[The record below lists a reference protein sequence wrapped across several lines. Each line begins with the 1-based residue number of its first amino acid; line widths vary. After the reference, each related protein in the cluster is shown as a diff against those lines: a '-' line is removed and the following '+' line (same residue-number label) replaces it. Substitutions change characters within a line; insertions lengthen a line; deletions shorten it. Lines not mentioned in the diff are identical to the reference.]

1 MVLQNISLT
10 FVGKFTNMAKHELT
24 EKQIAALQKLGVMP
38 SKFYKTHIPIN
49 SSNIYIAETSETLNR
64 LSQAIA
70 VDVYTS
76 GIGRERLRSCYDC
89 LRELNK
95 HGKLGDVEPYLRQ
108 LDERVQYYLGVLC
121 GTIKPTEPRHITPPA
136 ASKKTTDVQLTA
148 KQKKQQANSVK
159 AQQRA
164 KAMFESRL
172 HAYTPDSQFQS
183 QYRST
188 LASHNLIKDDDYE
201 HGLSDID

>member
-1 MVLQNISLT
+1 
-10 FVGKFTNMAKHELT
+10 MAKHELT

-38 SKFYKTHIPIN
+38 SKFYKTHIPIS
-49 SSNIYIAETSETLNR
+49 SSNIYIAETSEALKR

-76 GIGRERLRSCYDC
+76 GIGRERLRSCYDS

-108 LDERVQYYLGVLC
+108 LNERVQYYLGILC
-121 GTIKPTEPRHITPPA
+121 GAIKPTEPRHITPPA
-136 ASKKTTDVQLTA
+136 ASKKTTDVQPTV
-148 KQKKQQANSVK
+148 KQKKQQANAVK

>member
-1 MVLQNISLT
+1 MALHKLT
-10 FVGKFTNMAKHELT
+10 QAE
-24 EKQIAALQKLGVMP
+24 IAALNKLKAFP
-38 SKFYKTHIPIN
+38 LSYFKRHLPTE
-49 SSNIYIAETSETLNR
+49 SSNIYIAETSEALIR

-76 GIGRERLRSCYDC
+76 GAGRERLRSCYDC
-89 LRELNK
+89 LREQNK

-108 LDERVQYYLGVLC
+108 LNEKVQYYLGILC
-121 GTIKPTEPRHITPPA
+121 GTIKPAESRHVAPPA
-136 ASKKTTDVQLTA
+136 TSKKVNRPMT
-148 KQKKQQANSVK
+148 KKEANAVK
-159 AQQRA
+159 AKQRA

-188 LASHNLIKDDDYE
+188 LASYNLIKDDDYE

>member
-1 MVLQNISLT
+1 MKLHKLT
-10 FVGKFTNMAKHELT
+10 QAE
-24 EKQIAALQKLGVMP
+24 IAALNKLKAYP
-38 SKFYKTHIPIN
+38 LSYFKRHLPIN
-49 SSNIYIAETSETLNR
+49 SSNIYIAETSEALNR

-70 VDVYTS
+70 VDVYTT
-76 GIGRERLRSCYDC
+76 GNGKERLRSCYDS

-108 LDERVQYYLGVLC
+108 LNEKVQYYLGILC
-121 GTIKPTEPRHITPPA
+121 GTIKPAEPCHVTPPVTP
-136 ASKKTTDVQLTA
+136 KKA
-148 KQKKQQANSVK
+148 KVSRHMTKQQANAIK

-172 HAYTPDSQFQS
+172 HAYIPDSQFQS

-188 LASHNLIKDDDYE
+188 ITSHNLIKDDDYE

>member
-64 LSQAIA
+64 LGQAIA

-76 GIGRERLRSCYDC
+76 GNGKERLRSCYNS

-108 LDERVQYYLGVLC
+108 LNERVQYYLGILC
-121 GTIKPTEPRHITPPA
+121 GTIKPAEPHDINLPA
-136 ASKKTTDVQLTA
+136 VPKKTKDVQLTA
-148 KQKKQQANSVK
+148 KQKKQQANAVK

-188 LASHNLIKDDDYE
+188 LATHNLIKDDDYE

>member
-1 MVLQNISLT
+1 MVVSNKSPT
-10 FVGKFTNMAKHELT
+10 FVEKFTIMAKHELT
-24 EKQIAALQKLGVMP
+24 EKQIAALQKLGVTNFG
-38 SKFYKTHIPIN
+38 FYRTHIPISMN
-49 SSNIYIAETSETLNR
+49 NIYFNTYGKAFDK
-64 LSQAIA
+64 LSKAIA

-76 GIGRERLRSCYDC
+76 SIGKNRFRECYDYFKK
-89 LRELNK
+89 LNK
-95 HGKLGDVEPYLRQ
+95 RGKLGKTEVFLCQ
-108 LDERVQYYLGVLC
+108 LNERAQYYFGILC
-121 GTIKPTEPRHITPPA
+121 GTIKPTETHNITPPVA
-136 ASKKTTDVQLTA
+136 PKKTKAVQLTT
-148 KQKKQQANSVK
+148 KQKRQQANAVK

>member
-1 MVLQNISLT
+1 
-10 FVGKFTNMAKHELT
+10 MAKHELT

-76 GIGRERLRSCYDC
+76 GNGKERLRSCYDS

-95 HGKLGDVEPYLRQ
+95 HGKLGDVELYLRQ
-108 LDERVQYYLGVLC
+108 LNEKVQYYLGILC
-121 GTIKPTEPRHITPPA
+121 GTIKPAEPCHVTPPA
-136 ASKKTTDVQLTA
+136 APKKA
-148 KQKKQQANSVK
+148 KANRHETKQQANAIKV
-159 AQQRA
+159 QQRA

-183 QYRST
+183 QYRSVLT
-188 LASHNLIKDDDYE
+188 SHNLIKDDDYE
-201 HGLSDID
+201 HGLSDIY

>member
-1 MVLQNISLT
+1 MVLQNIFIT
-10 FVGKFTNMAKHELT
+10 FVEKSSNMAKHELT
-24 EKQIAALQKLGVMP
+24 QAEIAALNKLKASP
-38 SKFYKTHIPIN
+38 LSYFKRHLPTK
-49 SSNIYIAETSETLNR
+49 SSNIYITETSEALKR

-108 LDERVQYYLGVLC
+108 LDERVQYYLGILC
-121 GTIKPTEPRHITPPA
+121 GTIKPAEPCHVTPPA
-136 ASKKTTDVQLTA
+136 TPKKANRSMT
-148 KQKKQQANSVK
+148 KKETNSVK

>member
-1 MVLQNISLT
+1 MKLHKLT
-10 FVGKFTNMAKHELT
+10 QAE
-24 EKQIAALQKLGVMP
+24 IAALNKLKAYP
-38 SKFYKTHIPIN
+38 LSYFKRHLPTK
-49 SSNIYIAETSETLNR
+49 SSIIYIAETSEGLKR

-76 GIGRERLRSCYDC
+76 GNEQERLRSCYDS

-108 LDERVQYYLGVLC
+108 LNEKVQYYLGILC
-121 GTIKPTEPRHITPPA
+121 GTIKPAESRHVTPPA
-136 ASKKTTDVQLTA
+136 TPKNA
-148 KQKKQQANSVK
+148 KVNRHMTKQQANAIK

>member
-10 FVGKFTNMAKHELT
+10 FVGKITNMAKHELT

-76 GIGRERLRSCYDC
+76 GIGRDRLRSCYDC

-188 LASHNLIKDDDYE
+188 LASRNLIKDDDYE

>member
-1 MVLQNISLT
+1 MLENSRIWQNM
-10 FVGKFTNMAKHELT
+10 N
-24 EKQIAALQKLGVMP
+24 LQKSKLQLFKSWGVTP

-76 GIGRERLRSCYDC
+76 GNGKERLRSCYDS

-108 LDERVQYYLGVLC
+108 LNERVQYYLGILC
-121 GTIKPTEPRHITPPA
+121 GTIKPVESRHVTPPA
-136 ASKKTTDVQLTA
+136 TPKKA
-148 KQKKQQANSVK
+148 KVNRHMTKQQANAVK

-188 LASHNLIKDDDYE
+188 IASHNLIKEDDYE
-201 HGLSDID
+201 H

>member
-1 MVLQNISLT
+1 MALHKLT
-10 FVGKFTNMAKHELT
+10 QAE
-24 EKQIAALQKLGVMP
+24 IAALNKLKASPLSYFKRHLPTKSG
-38 SKFYKTHIPIN
+38 
-49 SSNIYIAETSETLNR
+49 NIYIAETSEALKR

-76 GIGRERLRSCYDC
+76 GSGRERLRACYDC

-95 HGKLGDVEPYLRQ
+95 HGELGDVDPYLRQ
-108 LDERVQYYLGVLC
+108 LNERVQYYLGILC
-121 GTIKPTEPRHITPPA
+121 GTIKPAEPRHVTPSATP
-136 ASKKTTDVQLTA
+136 KKTKAIQLTA
-148 KQKKQQANSVK
+148 KQEKQQANAVK

>member
-1 MVLQNISLT
+1 MALHKLT
-10 FVGKFTNMAKHELT
+10 QAE
-24 EKQIAALQKLGVMP
+24 IAAINKLKASP
-38 SKFYKTHIPIN
+38 LSYFKRHLPTK
-49 SSNIYIAETSETLNR
+49 SSNIYIAETSEALKR

-76 GIGRERLRSCYDC
+76 GIGKERLRSCYDC

-121 GTIKPTEPRHITPPA
+121 GTIKPAESRHVAPPA
-136 ASKKTTDVQLTA
+136 TPKKVNRPMT
-148 KQKKQQANSVK
+148 KKEANAVK
-159 AQQRA
+159 AKQRA

>member
-76 GIGRERLRSCYDC
+76 GNGKERLRSCYDS

-108 LDERVQYYLGVLC
+108 LNERVQYYLGILC
-121 GTIKPTEPRHITPPA
+121 GTIKPAESRHITPP
-136 ASKKTTDVQLTA
+136 TTPKNA
-148 KQKKQQANSVK
+148 KVNRHMTKQQANAVK

-164 KAMFESRL
+164 KVMFESRL
-172 HAYTPDSQFQS
+172 HSHIPDSQFQS
-183 QYRST
+183 QYRSA

>member
-1 MVLQNISLT
+1 MKLHKLT
-10 FVGKFTNMAKHELT
+10 QAE
-24 EKQIAALQKLGVMP
+24 IAALNKLKASP
-38 SKFYKTHIPIN
+38 LSYFKRHLPTK
-49 SSNIYIAETSETLNR
+49 SSNIYIAETSEALKR

-70 VDVYTS
+70 VDAYTS
-76 GIGRERLRSCYDC
+76 GIGSERLRACYDC

-108 LDERVQYYLGVLC
+108 LNERVQYYLGILC
-121 GTIKPTEPRHITPPA
+121 GTIKPAESRHVTPTATP
-136 ASKKTTDVQLTA
+136 KKVNRPMT
-148 KQKKQQANSVK
+148 KKEANAVK
-159 AQQRA
+159 SQQRA

-188 LASHNLIKDDDYE
+188 LASHSLIKDDDYE
-201 HGLSDID
+201 YRMSDID

>member
-24 EKQIAALQKLGVMP
+24 KKQIAALQKLGVMP
-38 SKFYKTHIPIN
+38 SKFYKTHMPIN

-76 GIGRERLRSCYDC
+76 GNGKERLRSCYDC

-136 ASKKTTDVQLTA
+136 ASKKTTDVQLTI
-148 KQKKQQANSVK
+148 KQKKQQANAVK

-188 LASHNLIKDDDYE
+188 LVSHNLIKDDDYE

>member
-1 MVLQNISLT
+1 MTLHKLT
-10 FVGKFTNMAKHELT
+10 QAE
-24 EKQIAALQKLGVMP
+24 IAALNKLKASP
-38 SKFYKTHIPIN
+38 LSYFKRHLPTK
-49 SSNIYIAETSETLNR
+49 SSNIYIAETSEALKR

-108 LDERVQYYLGVLC
+108 LNERVQYYLGILC
-121 GTIKPTEPRHITPPA
+121 STIKPSEPRHVTPPA
-136 ASKKTTDVQLTA
+136 TPKKVNRPMT
-148 KQKKQQANSVK
+148 KKETNAVK

-201 HGLSDID
+201 HGLNDID

>member
-1 MVLQNISLT
+1 
-10 FVGKFTNMAKHELT
+10 MAKHELT

-136 ASKKTTDVQLTA
+136 ASKKTTDVQPTV
-148 KQKKQQANSVK
+148 KQKKQQANAVK

-188 LASHNLIKDDDYE
+188 IASHNLIKDDDYE

>member
-1 MVLQNISLT
+1 MTLHKLT
-10 FVGKFTNMAKHELT
+10 QAE
-24 EKQIAALQKLGVMP
+24 IAALNKLKASP
-38 SKFYKTHIPIN
+38 LSYFKRHLPTK
-49 SSNIYIAETSETLNR
+49 SSNIYIAETSEALKR

-108 LDERVQYYLGVLC
+108 LDERVQYYLGILC
-121 GTIKPTEPRHITPPA
+121 GTIKPAEPRHVTPSTTP
-136 ASKKTTDVQLTA
+136 KKANRPMT
-148 KQKKQQANSVK
+148 KKETNAVK

-172 HAYTPDSQFQS
+172 HAYTPDLQFQS

>member
-1 MVLQNISLT
+1 
-10 FVGKFTNMAKHELT
+10 MAKHELT

-64 LSQAIA
+64 LGQAIA

-76 GIGRERLRSCYDC
+76 GNGKERLRSCYNS

-108 LDERVQYYLGVLC
+108 LNERVKYHLGILC
-121 GTIKPTEPRHITPPA
+121 GAIKP
-136 ASKKTTDVQLTA
+136 V
-148 KQKKQQANSVK
+148 
-159 AQQRA
+159 
-164 KAMFESRL
+164 ESR
-172 HAYTPDSQFQS
+172 HVTFSYF
-183 QYRST
+183 
-188 LASHNLIKDDDYE
+188 
-201 HGLSDID
+201 

>member
-1 MVLQNISLT
+1 
-10 FVGKFTNMAKHELT
+10 MAKHELT

-76 GIGRERLRSCYDC
+76 GNGKERLRSCYDS

-108 LDERVQYYLGVLC
+108 LNERVQYYLGILC
-121 GTIKPTEPRHITPPA
+121 GAIKPTEPRHITPPA

-188 LASHNLIKDDDYE
+188 LVSHNLIKDDDYE

>member
-76 GIGRERLRSCYDC
+76 GNGKERLRSCYDC

-108 LDERVQYYLGVLC
+108 LNERVQYYLGILC
-121 GTIKPTEPRHITPPA
+121 GVIKPVESRHVTPPVTP
-136 ASKKTTDVQLTA
+136 KKPKVNRYMT
-148 KQKKQQANSVK
+148 KQQANAIK

-201 HGLSDID
+201 HVLSDID

>member
-1 MVLQNISLT
+1 MKLHKLT
-10 FVGKFTNMAKHELT
+10 QAE
-24 EKQIAALQKLGVMP
+24 IAALNKLKAYP
-38 SKFYKTHIPIN
+38 LSYFKRHLPTK
-49 SSNIYIAETSETLNR
+49 SSNIYIAETSEGLKR

-76 GIGRERLRSCYDC
+76 GNEQERLRSCYDS

-108 LDERVQYYLGVLC
+108 LNEKVQYYLGILC
-121 GTIKPTEPRHITPPA
+121 GTIKPAESRHVTPPA
-136 ASKKTTDVQLTA
+136 TTKNA
-148 KQKKQQANSVK
+148 KVNRHMTKQQANAIK

>member
-64 LSQAIA
+64 LSQAID

-76 GIGRERLRSCYDC
+76 GNGKERLRSCYDS

-108 LDERVQYYLGVLC
+108 LNERVQYYLGILC
-121 GTIKPTEPRHITPPA
+121 GTIKPAESRHITPP
-136 ASKKTTDVQLTA
+136 TTPKNA
-148 KQKKQQANSVK
+148 KVNRHMTKQQANAVK

-164 KAMFESRL
+164 KVMFESRL
-172 HAYTPDSQFQS
+172 HSHIPDSQFQS
-183 QYRST
+183 QYRSA
-188 LASHNLIKDDDYE
+188 LASHNLIKDDGYE

>member
-1 MVLQNISLT
+1 MT
-10 FVGKFTNMAKHELT
+10 KHELT

-38 SKFYKTHIPIN
+38 SKFYKTHMPIN

-76 GIGRERLRSCYDC
+76 GNGKERLRSCYDS

-108 LDERVQYYLGVLC
+108 LDERVQYYLGILC
-121 GTIKPTEPRHITPPA
+121 GTIKPAEPRHVTPPA
-136 ASKKTTDVQLTA
+136 TPKKANRSMT
-148 KQKKQQANSVK
+148 KKETNAVK

>member
-49 SSNIYIAETSETLNR
+49 SSNIYIAETSEALKR

-108 LDERVQYYLGVLC
+108 LNERVQYYLGILC
-121 GTIKPTEPRHITPPA
+121 GTIKPAESRHIIPPTTP
-136 ASKKTTDVQLTA
+136 KNA
-148 KQKKQQANSVK
+148 KVNRHMTKQQANAVK

-164 KAMFESRL
+164 KVMFESRL
-172 HAYTPDSQFQS
+172 HSHIPDSQFQS
-183 QYRST
+183 QYRSA

>member
-1 MVLQNISLT
+1 MKLQKLT
-10 FVGKFTNMAKHELT
+10 QAE
-24 EKQIAALQKLGVMP
+24 IAALNKLKASP
-38 SKFYKTHIPIN
+38 LSYFKRHLPTK
-49 SSNIYIAETSETLNR
+49 SSNIYIAETSEAIKR

-108 LDERVQYYLGVLC
+108 LDERVQYYLGILC
-121 GTIKPTEPRHITPPA
+121 GTIKPAESRHVTPPA
-136 ASKKTTDVQLTA
+136 APKKANRPTT
-148 KQKKQQANSVK
+148 KKETNTVK

-183 QYRST
+183 QYHST
-188 LASHNLIKDDDYE
+188 HVSHNLIKDDDYE

>member
-1 MVLQNISLT
+1 MVLQNIFIT
-10 FVGKFTNMAKHELT
+10 FVEKSSNMAKHELT
-24 EKQIAALQKLGVMP
+24 QTEIAALNKLKASP
-38 SKFYKTHIPIN
+38 LSYFKRHLPTKSN
-49 SSNIYIAETSETLNR
+49 NIYIAKTSEALKR

-108 LDERVQYYLGVLC
+108 LDERVQYYLGILC
-121 GTIKPTEPRHITPPA
+121 GTIKPAEPRHVTPPA
-136 ASKKTTDVQLTA
+136 TPKKANRSMT
-148 KQKKQQANSVK
+148 KKETNAVK

-201 HGLSDID
+201 HGFSDID

>member
-1 MVLQNISLT
+1 
-10 FVGKFTNMAKHELT
+10 MAKHELT
-24 EKQIAALQKLGVMP
+24 EKQIAALQKLGITNF
-38 SKFYKTHIPIN
+38 SFYRTHIPISMN
-49 SSNIYIAETSETLNR
+49 NICFNTYGKTFDR
-64 LSQAIA
+64 LSKAIA

-76 GIGRERLRSCYDC
+76 PIGKNRFRECYDC
-89 LRELNK
+89 FKKLNK
-95 HGKLGDVEPYLRQ
+95 RGKLGNTEVFLRL
-108 LDERVQYYLGVLC
+108 LDEKAQYYFGVLC
-121 GTIKPTEPRHITPPA
+121 GTIKSTATIHITPPVTP
-136 ASKKTTDVQLTA
+136 KKPKVNRHMT
-148 KQKKQQANSVK
+148 KQQANAIK

>member
-1 MVLQNISLT
+1 MTLHKLT
-10 FVGKFTNMAKHELT
+10 QAE
-24 EKQIAALQKLGVMP
+24 IAALNKLKASP
-38 SKFYKTHIPIN
+38 LSYFKKHLPTK
-49 SSNIYIAETSETLNR
+49 SSNIYIAETSEALKR

-76 GIGRERLRSCYDC
+76 GIGRERLRACYDC

-95 HGKLGDVEPYLRQ
+95 HGKLDDVEPYLRQ
-108 LDERVQYYLGVLC
+108 LNERVQYYLGILC
-121 GTIKPTEPRHITPPA
+121 GTIKPAESRHVTHPDTPKKVNRSMTKEE
-136 ASKKTTDVQLTA
+136 ASA
-148 KQKKQQANSVK
+148 VK